1 MMENIERIH
10 YFRDDQIPEIMH
22 FRAIQKR
29 FNPKDTKHGIVD
41 VDGPNLVILDKES
54 KYYLICHHPSREVL
68 QQILELIEKISIS
81 MYMEV
86 PLKNTES
93 IINEE
98 EFSPDESELEL
109 LKDPD
114 WISKKENL

>member
-1 MMENIERIH
+1 
-10 YFRDDQIPEIMH
+10 
-22 FRAIQKR
+22 
-29 FNPKDTKHGIVD
+29 
-41 VDGPNLVILDKES
+41 
-54 KYYLICHHPSREVL
+54 
-68 QQILELIEKISIS
+68 

-114 WISKKENL
+114 WISKQENS

>member
-54 KYYLICHHPSREVL
+54 KYYLICHHHINVYGSST
-68 QQILELIEKISIS
+68 EKNGIHH
-81 MYMEV
+81 
-86 PLKNTES
+86 
-93 IINEE
+93 
-98 EFSPDESELEL
+98 
-109 LKDPD
+109 
-114 WISKKENL
+114 

>member
-1 MMENIERIH
+1 MEEVFH
-10 YFRDDQIPEIMH
+10 DFAVCFLPVLT
-22 FRAIQKR
+22 
-29 FNPKDTKHGIVD
+29 DT
-41 VDGPNLVILDKES
+41 LDKES

-114 WISKKENL
+114 WISKKENS

>member
-1 MMENIERIH
+1 MENIERIH

-68 QQILELIEKISIS
+68 QQILELIE
-81 MYMEV
+81 
-86 PLKNTES
+86 N
-93 IINEE
+93 
-98 EFSPDESELEL
+98 
-109 LKDPD
+109 KDICPQLVFVNG
-114 WISKKENL
+114 SLNAPRVQ